1 MVTNQARVF
10 RAIADPRRRQI
21 LGLLRRRGRTV
32 GEIAAHFRC
41 SRPAIS
47 RHLRILCAAGLV
59 AAERHGAT
67 RLCRLKPEPLRAVRD
82 WLGEYEMFWSE
93 SLAQLKSHLESP
105 Q

>member
-21 LGLLRRRGRTV
+21 LGLLRRRRRTV

-47 RHLRILCAAGLV
+47 RHLRVLRAAGLV
-59 AAERHGAT
+59 AAERRGAA
-67 RLCRLKPEPLRAVRD
+67 RVCRLKPEPLRVVRD
-82 WLGEYEMFWSE
+82 WLGDYEAFWSE
-93 SLAQLKSHLESP
+93 SLAQLKSHLENP